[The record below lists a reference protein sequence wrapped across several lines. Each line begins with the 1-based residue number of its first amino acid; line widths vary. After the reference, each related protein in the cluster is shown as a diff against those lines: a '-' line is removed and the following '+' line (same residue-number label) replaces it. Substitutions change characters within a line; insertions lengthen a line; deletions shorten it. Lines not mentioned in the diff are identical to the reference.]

1 MALTFPM
8 TGPAKMAKYRNFSN
22 SYTNSKSEA
31 PNSVSCRTLDV
42 RHKQIQ
48 IIEIQNSI
56 QKNIRPVSCLKHLGL
71 EFNDCLGFSPELDSR
86 LNLGFNQEIAKFI
99 MSIICISPFLWYML

>member
-8 TGPAKMAKYRNFSN
+8 TGPAKMARYRNFSN

-31 PNSVSCRTLDV
+31 LPSTFLKSAG
-42 RHKQIQ
+42 QISQ
-48 IIEIQNSI
+48 IQNSI
-56 QKNIRPVSCLKHLGL
+56 QKNIIPVSCLEHLGL
-71 EFNDCLGFSPELDSR
+71 EFNDCLGFRPELDSG

-99 MSIICISPFLWYML
+99 MSIICISPFSWYML

>member
-8 TGPAKMAKYRNFSN
+8 TGPAKTARYRNFSN

-31 PNSVSCRTLDV
+31 LNS
-42 RHKQIQ
+42 KQIQ

-56 QKNIRPVSCLKHLGL
+56 QKNIIPVSCLEHLGL

-99 MSIICISPFLWYML
+99 MSIICINPFLWYML